1 MTLGSSLSSRMLSK
15 SSVVLITMDESWP
28 LMRRYIFSL
37 DYLPW
42 LPTLSLLFEFL
53 NSSLFFSISLSKQF
67 MAQLLLKCLLLT
79 RFLL

>member
-1 MTLGSSLSSRMLSK
+1 MTLGSSLSSRMVSK

-28 LMRRYIFSL
+28 LMRRYIFSF

-42 LPTLSLLFEFL
+42 LPTLSLLVEFL

-67 MAQLLLKCLLLT
+67 IGPPNFKMFKLTRLLL
-79 RFLL
+79 